1 MGGLLRAGSPK
12 SSRLNT
18 SALRR
23 TLTRRDGKASALNTQ
38 ARICHKLSVALGGP
52 IDLELES
59 FRRIR
64 RGLMFQ
70 LLPSRPTRGISSIPG
85 STLTTILVVVVTVGA
100 LYFGREVLVPIAL
113 ALLLS
118 FVLAPLVRR
127 LQSWHFPRIAA
138 VSIVGIFAFSTIFG
152 LGAFMVSQVSQL
164 ANDLPR
170 YQSTLTDKIQSLQG
184 AVAGTGPL
192 ERASDVLKD
201 LKKEID
207 RSGSVPPAEPPLSG
221 QVQPSRPIPV
231 EVRQPDPGALQV
243 LAALIEPLIHPL
255 TTTGIVVIFVI
266 FILLQQNDLRNR
278 LVRLAGAK
286 DLHRTTAALDDA
298 GQRLSRLFLTQL
310 ALNAAFGF
318 VIGSALWL
326 IGVPSAPLWGMLAM
340 IMRFVPYIGA
350 LISAIFPLVLAAA
363 VGPGWT
369 MVLMTAA
376 LFLIA
381 ETVVGQAIEPMIYG
395 HSTGLSPV
403 AVITAATFW
412 TWLWGPIGLI
422 LATPLTMCLVVLGR
436 HVDQLKF
443 LEVMFGDEPPL
454 TPAELIYQRMLAR
467 DPVEATDQA
476 RVFLKEKPLAAYYDE
491 ILLEGLRLAQAD
503 AQRGLL
509 DEDRMNRIRDAVAE
523 IVDDLAT
530 HTDVIKLKIGPAE
543 EHSPLAQ
550 LETAEARA
558 EERTL
563 PERWRNGK
571 PVLCIPGPSLLD
583 EAVATMVAHLVEQR
597 GVGARAEKI
606 DALSISR
613 ILNWETKGVELI
625 CLCYVEYAT
634 PAQIRYAIR
643 RIRRRIPEVSIL
655 VALLGNAERFEDDE
669 TSADAEFVQQSLRE
683 TVDKIMA
690 VALKQTGDEIS
701 AAKPAAAHL

>member
-1 MGGLLRAGSPK
+1 MAQVLPARPIRA
-12 SSRLNT
+12 SST
-18 SALRR
+18 VS
-23 TLTRRDGKASALNTQ
+23 
-38 ARICHKLSVALGGP
+38 
-52 IDLELES
+52 
-59 FRRIR
+59 
-64 RGLMFQ
+64 
-70 LLPSRPTRGISSIPG
+70 G
-85 STLTTILVVVVTVGA
+85 STLSVILVVGGIVAA

-127 LQSWHFPRIAA
+127 LQSWRFPRIVA
-138 VSIVGIFAFSTIFG
+138 VSVVAIVAFAIIFG

-164 ANDLPR
+164 ANELPR
-170 YQSTLTDKIQSLQG
+170 YESNLTDKIKSLQG
-184 AVAGTGPL
+184 VAAGTGTGTL

-201 LKKEID
+201 LKREIEKP
-207 RSGSVPPAEPPLSG
+207 GNAPPAEPTLG
-221 QVQPSRPIPV
+221 DRTQPARPIPV
-231 EVRQPDPGALQV
+231 ELRQPDPGALQV

-310 ALNAAFGF
+310 ALNTAFGL
-318 VIGSALWL
+318 VIGAALWL

-340 IMRFVPYIGA
+340 VMRFVPYIGA
-350 LISAIFPLVLAAA
+350 FISAIFPLVLAAA

-376 LFLIA
+376 LFLVA
-381 ETVVGQAIEPMIYG
+381 ETVVGQAIEPLIYG

-443 LEVMFGDEPPL
+443 LDVMFGDEPPL

-467 DPVEATDQA
+467 DPVEAADQA
-476 RVFLKEKPLAAYYDE
+476 RIFLKERPLTAYYDE
-491 ILLEGLRLAQAD
+491 ILLEGLKLAQAD
-503 AQRGLL
+503 AQRGSL
-509 DEDRMNRIRDAVAE
+509 DEDQMRRIRDAVAE

-530 HTDVIKLKIGPAE
+530 HTDADDRTADPSE
-543 EHSPLAQ
+543 EDSPLAQ
-550 LETAEARA
+550 LERA
-558 EERTL
+558 ETKIEEQTL
-563 PERWRNGK
+563 PERWRSGK

-583 EAVATMVAHLVEQR
+583 EALATIVTHLVEQR
-597 GVGARAEKI
+597 GVGARAEQA
-606 DALSISR
+606 DALSMSR
-613 ILNWETKGVELI
+613 ILTWDTAGVELI
-625 CLCYVEYAT
+625 CLCYLEAAT
-634 PAQIRYAIR
+634 AAQIRYAIR
-643 RIRRRIPEVSIL
+643 RIHRRIPNVAIIVAFLGGPVGADDDEVSSSDT
-655 VALLGNAERFEDDE
+655 E
-669 TSADAEFVQQSLRE
+669 SVQGSLRA
-683 TVDKIMA
+683 TIDKVMAASKQSEEKSPMGSA
-690 VALKQTGDEIS
+690 VAS
-701 AAKPAAAHL
+701 AG